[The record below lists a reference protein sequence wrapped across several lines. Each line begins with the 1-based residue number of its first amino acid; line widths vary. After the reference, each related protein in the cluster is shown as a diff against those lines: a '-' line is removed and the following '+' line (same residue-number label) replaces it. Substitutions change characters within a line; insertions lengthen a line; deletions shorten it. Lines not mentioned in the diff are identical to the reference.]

1 MNLTNQLEAL
11 IKSQKA
17 YEKAHKEAEK
27 ALENYHK
34 ADADIYLSRAE
45 VINLLLICVHYMRLD
60 LEEDRLEFAV
70 CQLMKRR
77 CLLINWFQLAGFA

>member
-1 MNLTNQLEAL
+1 MEAL
-11 IKSQKA
+11 SKSLKA

-45 VINLLLICVHYMRLD
+45 VINYLFACV
-60 LEEDRLEFAV
+60 
-70 CQLMKRR
+70 
-77 CLLINWFQLAGFA
+77 I

>member
-1 MNLTNQLEAL
+1 MEAL

-45 VINLLLICVHYMRLD
+45 VINYVLIYFACMICWDLD
-60 LEEDRLEFAV
+60 GRYL
-70 CQLMKRR
+70 
-77 CLLINWFQLAGFA
+77 

>member
-1 MNLTNQLEAL
+1 MEAL

-45 VINLLLICVHYMRLD
+45 VISYLFIYLYIYMYDWYRNLD
-60 LEEDRLEFAV
+60 
-70 CQLMKRR
+70 
-77 CLLINWFQLAGFA
+77 